1 MMLMRTGRPEPQPVH
16 LVSAAERSP
25 SSGATDV
32 LMTDM
37 VTGLSESFAALFR
50 REYRHVARTVF
61 LILHDQGAAEEIT
74 QDAFAKL
81 LQRWE
86 RVSAYER
93 PDAWVRQVAIRMAL
107 RRARREVRRPRIEG
121 VQLVAMPRELPDID
135 VARAIAALSAHQRAT
150 VVLFYWDDRP
160 VSEIA
165 MILGSS
171 ESTVKQHLHRARHH
185 LRALLDTGHEQ

>member
-1 MMLMRTGRPEPQPVH
+1 
-16 LVSAAERSP
+16 
-25 SSGATDV
+25 
-32 LMTDM
+32 MTDM